1 MNYILDMLKFSAEQ
15 DIQVGSSHKPVE
27 MQDMNSER
35 RQGWLEIRF
44 GVHPKRSDNYI
55 TESRAT
61 ESTAVE
67 QIEEEGHHNYGHKPI

>member
-35 RQGWLEIRF
+35 RQGWLEI
-44 GVHPKRSDNYI
+44 D
-55 TESRAT
+55 
-61 ESTAVE
+61 
-67 QIEEEGHHNYGHKPI
+67 QIWGSSKEK